1 MRWIFLIFL
10 NLLLSGV
17 ASAQP
22 SFKGGTRS
30 LNQFISSNLI
40 YPEYAR
46 QNCLQGTIE
55 ISFKLD
61 PQGGVFDSK
70 VQNGMGIDLDDE
82 ALRIIRLTSG
92 KWIVPPDHDTSIA
105 LVIPINFSLRE
116 YNCEQKSQEEIN
128 AAIAAYK
135 AREGLV
141 NAVINFYD
149 KKSSGDYKP
158 EDERKIQV
166 LKAQLG
172 FDEKFI
178 DRTIK
183 EGQQKLKQGDREG
196 ACENFNFVRKIG
208 SGKADR
214 LIEANCRE

>member
-10 NLLLSGV
+10 NLLLAAG
-17 ASAQP
+17 ADAQP

-40 YPEYAR
+40 YPEYAK

-55 ISFKLD
+55 VSFKLD
-61 PQGGVFDSK
+61 SQGRVFDSK
-70 VQNGMGIDLDDE
+70 VQSGLGIDLDDE

-92 KWIVPPDHDTSIA
+92 KWTVPPDHDTSIA
-105 LVIPINFSLRE
+105 LVIPINFSLQE
-116 YNCEQKSQEEIN
+116 YNCEQKTQEEIN

-141 NAVINFYD
+141 DAVINFYD
-149 KKSSGDYKP
+149 KKPAGDYKP
-158 EDERKIQV
+158 EDERKIME

-172 FDEKFI
+172 FDEKFV

-183 EGQQKLKQGDREG
+183 EGQRKLKQGDREG
-196 ACENFNFVRKIG
+196 ACEDFNFVQKIG
-208 SGKADR
+208 SSKADK
-214 LIEANCRE
+214 LIEANCR